1 MVVTLDVDEALPVHF
16 TAGASPMSELL
27 ACLHALAEPEHHPES
42 RAWLASVRERIPDS
56 LVQRLNQ
63 YAPLWARYR
72 CRLLFPLRGPL
83 DRDLPAELHTLAA
96 YAQPMFVSLAASG
109 IRGTSFEGI
118 DDLHDAARQRAFIK
132 ASERRSF
139 SRGELARALIDDP
152 EAFRAGLVE
161 TLERCA
167 DTFFEAEWRR
177 VGPHLKDTA
186 ARVRGQLRRDPPAT
200 VLASVTPTASVTER
214 PARVRYDK
222 LQSAFGKVSDH
233 GCFLVPTLHGWPH
246 LILKLDPGL
255 PFVVHFVGGDWE
267 QRPAVPQ
274 SLIRDRLAAIAEPG
288 RFEMCRHLLGEPIT
302 TSELAVRMGI
312 SEPQVSRHLKRL
324 RQVGLVTSRREGR
337 MIYHR
342 LHAQL
347 LLGLGS
353 DVLTTIMR

>member
-1 MVVTLDVDEALPVHF
+1 MVTLDVDEALPVHV
-16 TAGASPMSELL
+16 TAGASPLSELL
-27 ACLHALAEPEHHPES
+27 ACLHTLAEPEHHPES
-42 RAWLASVRERIPDS
+42 RAWLASARERLPDA
-56 LVQRLNQ
+56 VIQRLNH

-72 CRLLFPLRGPL
+72 CRLLFPLSGPL
-83 DRDLPAELHTLAA
+83 DRDLPAELHTLSGFD
-96 YAQPMFVSLAASG
+96 QRMFVSLAAIG
-109 IRGTSFEGI
+109 IRGTDFDGS
-118 DDLHDAARQRAFIK
+118 DDLHDAAVRKAFIK
-132 ASERRSF
+132 ASERHSF
-139 SRGELARALIDDP
+139 SRGELARTLTDDP

-167 DTFFEAEWRR
+167 DAFFDTEWRR
-177 VGPHLKDTA
+177 VGPHLRETA
-186 ARVRGQLRRDPPAT
+186 ARVRGQLRREQPAT
-200 VLASVTPTASVTER
+200 VLASVTPTASLTEH
-214 PARVRYDK
+214 PARVHYDK

-255 PFVVHFVGGDWE
+255 PLVVHFVGGDWE
-267 QRPAVPQ
+267 QRPPVSQ

-302 TSELAVRMGI
+302 TSELAERMGI
-312 SEPQVSRHLKRL
+312 SAPQVSRHLKRL

-342 LHAQL
+342 LHARL